1 MNRKIEKY
9 VKSTN
14 EGGGFDVRVSD
25 SIGPHVPLAS
35 HSHGGGRVTG
45 IEPIL
50 EADNAG
56 RTRRACRQGAPM
68 FDG

>member
-25 SIGPHVPLAS
+25 STLFLTPNTILARHQKHVL
-35 HSHGGGRVTG
+35 SHG
-45 IEPIL
+45 
-50 EADNAG
+50 
-56 RTRRACRQGAPM
+56 
-68 FDG
+68 